1 VSTRSQHDSGLLISV
16 VNSFTTRLG
25 FIHQRPFDPSLLS
38 HFSSICATI
47 GDLHVKIWQGYDQPS
62 YQLIKY
68 KRMHHSTACAQT
80 FTLQAGP
87 HVFMLTQESSE
98 AFMVDLNTGVQ
109 KPYCM
114 PLGRRAVPTS
124 YDGDRVVILSNTTAA
139 PAADSSEAPI
149 RTGQEVRLSFFS
161 LPSTRT
167 LQPDDPHHS
176 YI

>member
-1 VSTRSQHDSGLLISV
+1 MNSSRLNRPTTSSTR
-16 VNSFTTRLG
+16 FR
-25 FIHQRPFDPSLLS
+25 
-38 HFSSICATI
+38 SICATI

-80 FTLQAGP
+80 FTMQSGP

-124 YDGDRVVILSNTTAA
+124 YDGDRIVILSNTTAA
-139 PAADSSEAPI
+139 PPAADSSDAPI
-149 RTGQEVRLSFFS
+149 RTGQEACFMFFVSLSVRT
-161 LPSTRT
+161 PSES
-167 LQPDDPHHS
+167 QFIS
-176 YI
+176 I